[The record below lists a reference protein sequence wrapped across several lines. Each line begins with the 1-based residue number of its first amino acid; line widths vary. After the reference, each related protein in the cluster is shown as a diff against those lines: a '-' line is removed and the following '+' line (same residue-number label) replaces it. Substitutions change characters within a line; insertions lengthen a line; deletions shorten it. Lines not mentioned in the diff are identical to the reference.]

1 MAGEM
6 NLMDLGFR
14 VVDFWI
20 KLLLRNLKSQISNLT
35 FQIPNSNPSRAP
47 RGPRGLQNCIAF
59 QIIADHEGYA
69 RQNSF

>member
-20 KLLLRNLKSQISNLT
+20 KLLLRNLKSQISHFR
-35 FQIPNSNPSRAP
+35 FQIQIHLVAAGRAVC
-47 RGPRGLQNCIAF
+47 RIVLLFR
-59 QIIADHEGYA
+59 
-69 RQNSF
+69 

>member
-6 NLMDLGFR
+6 NLMDLGFGLSIL
-14 VVDFWI
+14 DQAASS
-20 KLLLRNLKSQISNLT
+20 KSQISNLT
-35 FQIPNSNPSRAP
+35 FQIPNSNPSRG